1 MITPTKTYYVIP
13 IKKYD
18 FFDQSE
24 AVIFMVTIN
33 NFEKSYLNN
42 PSRSKKFL
50 MVMAIPAGIFFLL
63 AAIIMTIIMRRN
75 FNKIQKNSK
84 KMSDYCGFIKLND
97 FDL

>member
-1 MITPTKTYYVIP
+1 MTSHTKTSYVTP
-13 IKKYD
+13 IT
-18 FFDQSE
+18 FQNNVDQKVV
-24 AVIFMVTIN
+24 AFYLVTIN
-33 NFEKSYLNN
+33 NFEKSYLDN